1 MRGWWAPRISMY
13 PSDDM
18 KPVSPCGLWCEDC
31 ESYST
36 KCAGCSS
43 QKGKLFWGE
52 CSIYKCV
59 SSKGLEHCGLCDELP
74 CDQYLKTFLT
84 YLPKEKHWR
93 VFFQM
98 GDLIYRKKKGTATW
112 IRQKKASEIP
122 RVKKWYR
129 NHFSDISTFIEYAPR
144 AYPIITPVWFWV
156 QYWGSWS
163 QDPGIRDYKRA

>member
-1 MRGWWAPRISMY
+1 MS

-31 ESYST
+31 DSYT
-36 KCAGCSS
+36 VKCAGCST

-59 SSKGLEHCGLCDELP
+59 SDKGLEHCGLCAELP
-74 CDQYLKTFLT
+74 CDQYFKTFLT

-98 GDLIYRKKKGTATW
+98 GDLTYRKKIGTAAW
-112 IRQKKASEIP
+112 IKQKKASEIP
-122 RVKKWYR
+122 RVKK
-129 NHFSDISTFIEYAPR
+129 
-144 AYPIITPVWFWV
+144 
-156 QYWGSWS
+156 
-163 QDPGIRDYKRA
+163 